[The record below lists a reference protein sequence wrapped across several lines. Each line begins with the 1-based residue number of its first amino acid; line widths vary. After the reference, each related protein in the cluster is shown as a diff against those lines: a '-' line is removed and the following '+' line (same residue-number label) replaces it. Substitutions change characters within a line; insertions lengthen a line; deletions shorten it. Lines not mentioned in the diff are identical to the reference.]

1 MNLKK
6 FKIETVLLSLKNNYM
21 GHIEMG
27 LEMGLNRAGVE
38 VFGSLFF
45 KIVPF
50 LANIEHCPKFL
61 EYMLIYIY
69 HI

>member
-38 VFGSLFF
+38 VFGSLFS
-45 KIVPF
+45 K
-50 LANIEHCPKFL
+50 
-61 EYMLIYIY
+61 
-69 HI
+69 